1 MLSKLIEFSPDDDDP
16 EVLSTFTDSLP
27 SCMFG
32 MKCYRRN
39 PNHFEAFSHPHLD
52 GLISA
57 RNNGFDQSL
66 RKLVSAGAD
75 EATIKDQVCGLLL
88 DLRSHEITNHF
99 HLTLRFLQFWIG
111 RLPGSEQQNFVG

>member
-1 MLSKLIEFSPDDDDP
+1 MLPKLIEFSPDDDDP

-88 DLRSHEITNHF
+88 DLRSF
-99 HLTLRFLQFWIG
+99 TLRFLQFWIG